1 MAIADRCTVLWH
13 GKSVGTVEL
22 RDPKITKE
30 YLSELMVG
38 RKVTLVPDKPEQK
51 LGQEILTVKEL
62 SVIDKRT
69 KKSVVNKVSFSVQSG
84 RDCLYCQNRRKWTN
98 RIGRGTGGTDQQ

>member
-1 MAIADRCTVLWH
+1 MRNLVKEGKSIIFISHKLNEIMAIADRCTVLWH

-51 LGQEILTVKEL
+51 LGQEILTVK
-62 SVIDKRT
+62 
-69 KKSVVNKVSFSVQSG
+69 
-84 RDCLYCQNRRKWTN
+84 
-98 RIGRGTGGTDQQ
+98 RIYL

>member
-1 MAIADRCTVLWH
+1 MQTMRNLVKEGKSIIFISHKLNEIMAIADRCTVLWH

-69 KKSVVNKVSFSVQSG
+69 EKIG
-84 RDCLYCQNRRKWTN
+84 CQ
-98 RIGRGTGGTDQQ
+98 